1 MWDAIRIT
9 MMKSKNRVAAI
20 IGVVVVIVTLHAFRK
35 RRSKASEEELIE
47 KAREAEGT
55 AAEHATAAV
64 EHARTAATKAAES
77 TRKKT

>member
-1 MWDAIRIT
+1 MV
-9 MMKSKNRVAAI
+9 KSKKRVAAI
-20 IGVVVVIVTLHAFRK
+20 VGLVVGVVTLRAFRK
-35 RRSKASEEELIE
+35 RRLKAPEEERTG